1 MMENALSNIQI
12 HIHVYSLSRIREFKK
27 LRRLLQRKRHVNI
40 ELFVRLSAFTI
51 IPCLSRYRKQVKCT
65 SVCLVRMVFKFTWGQ
80 RMKNLLLRA
89 CVVVRT
95 SNMKISR
102 RPLADYV
109 KTMHKKACRTCSTII
124 FPHSA
129 NQIIDLWRCRGRCCR
144 HFLNSLFAGGST
156 RDEGRHFWTLFFFL
170 ITYLHSI
177 GGAVIV
183 TLLFVL
189 CFLNF
194 MLERKIT

>member
-40 ELFVRLSAFTI
+40 ELFVRLSVFTI
-51 IPCLSRYRKQVKCT
+51 IPCLSRYTKQVKCT

-109 KTMHKKACRTCSTII
+109 KNCTKKRAAR
-124 FPHSA
+124 A
-129 NQIIDLWRCRGRCCR
+129 ARL
-144 HFLNSLFAGGST
+144 
-156 RDEGRHFWTLFFFL
+156 FFL
-170 ITYLHSI
+170 IQPIKSLICDAVVVVAVVISWTPYLQEVVRETKVDISEHFFFS
-177 GGAVIV
+177 
-183 TLLFVL
+183 LLHTCTVSVVL
-189 CFLNF
+189 
-194 MLERKIT
+194 